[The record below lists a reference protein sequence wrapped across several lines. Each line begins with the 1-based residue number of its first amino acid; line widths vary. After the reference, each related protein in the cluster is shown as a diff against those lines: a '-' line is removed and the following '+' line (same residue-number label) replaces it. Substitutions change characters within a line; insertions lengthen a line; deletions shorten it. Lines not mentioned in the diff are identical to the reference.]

1 MRRPRSRLR
10 RVLLVAGG
18 MLVAAVASITVAAAA
33 APIHRGGEHA
43 APSASASTSAPT
55 HVLVLYDTSGQWGF
69 LGDEY
74 LTDLNRMTG
83 HLGAYVAHPVTGYQA
98 GELNRYRAVIYLGST
113 YDEPVPTAFLD
124 DVLKTKKQVLWA
136 NDNIWRLTARAGD
149 FAKRY
154 GFIWKG
160 FDHGAVDRIV
170 YRGVPLT
177 RDPSN
182 DFGVM
187 DEWITDPGRVTVL
200 GTASRSD
207 GTSFP
212 WALRSGNFT
221 YVGEVPL
228 AYSNATDRY
237 LAFADLVY
245 DVLATTPEPKHHIE
259 IETQHLASDPD
270 PVRLRAVVTALYG
283 RDPFTGVTK

>member
-10 RVLLVAGG
+10 RVLLVVGG
-18 MLVAAVASITVAAAA
+18 LFVAAVASVAVAAAA
-33 APIHRGGEHA
+33 APIHRDGASA
-43 APSASASTSAPT
+43 ASSASAAPT
-55 HVLVLYDTSGQWGF
+55 RVLVLYDTGGQWGF
-69 LGDEY
+69 LGGQY
-74 LTDLNRMTG
+74 VTDLTKMTG
-83 HLGAYVAHPVTGYQA
+83 HLGDFVAHPVTGYQA

-113 YDEPVPTAFLD
+113 YDEPVPAAFLD
-124 DVLKTKKQVLWA
+124 DVLKTRKQVLWA

-160 FDHGAVDRIV
+160 FDHGVVDRVV

-177 RDPSN
+177 RDLGN
-182 DFGVM
+182 DFGIM

-228 AYSNATDRY
+228 EYASATDRY

-245 DVLATTPEPKHHIE
+245 DVLATTPEPKHHVE

-283 RDPFTGVTK
+283 RDPFTGAAK